1 MEEKEYIEKK
11 VEKLISELLELS
23 GLILVDVE
31 FKGIGGR
38 KILQIAIDRKE
49 GGVTLDDCERVSREL
64 SLLLDAEDFV
74 PGPYILEVTSPGLD
88 RVLKKDREIKWARG
102 KRVIV
107 YTLEGEIKGK
117 LRDMDDKFLVLE
129 DGKKIEREK
138 IQKIKLNE
146 V

>member
-11 VEKLISELLELS
+11 VEELISELLDLS
-23 GLILVDVE
+23 GLILVDIE

-38 KILQIAIDRKE
+38 KILQIAIDRVN

-74 PGPYILEVTSPGLD
+74 PGPYVLEVTSPGLD
-88 RVLKKDREIKWARG
+88 RVLKKDREIRWAIG
-102 KRVIV
+102 KKIIV
-107 YTLEGEIKGK
+107 YTAEGEIKGK
-117 LRDMDDKFLVLE
+117 LKNLDEKFLVME
-129 DGKKIEREK
+129 DGKKIDREK

>member
-11 VEKLISELLELS
+11 VEELISELLELS

-38 KILQIAIDRKE
+38 KILQIAIDRE
-49 GGVTLDDCERVSREL
+49 NGGVTLDDCERVSREL
-64 SLLLDAEDFV
+64 SLLLDTEDFV

-88 RVLKKDREIKWARG
+88 RILKKDREIKWARG
-102 KRVIV
+102 KKVIV

-117 LRDMDDKFLVLE
+117 LRDIDDKFLVLE